1 MRGVSL
7 AGLMRAAGALTV
19 VFSLVTLLSTNQFA
33 VQLFTHFRL
42 QYFVISVL
50 LVIVFAV
57 MRDRR
62 YAVILFATAFIN
74 GNHVLPWYMD
84 APASVVGRDLK
95 LVYANVLSGNF
106 EHHRL
111 LEFVDAEQPDLLV
124 LLEVSPAWAES
135 LAQLDASYP
144 HRIVEPRDGNFGVA
158 LYSKY
163 PITTGATID
172 SEPYGYPTIISTLD
186 VRGMALQVIS
196 THPMI
201 PVSRSYF
208 EGRNRQLGDVARI
221 LARKSGPQ
229 ILVGDLN
236 ASMWDYN
243 YRLLEART
251 GLRNARRGFGVT
263 PTWPTFLRVAMIPID
278 HVLVSDEIGV
288 KDIRTGPRI
297 GSDHLP
303 LVVTLSL

>member
-19 VFSLVTLLSTNQFA
+19 VFSLVTLLSTNHFA

-42 QYFVISVL
+42 QYFVVSVL

-62 YAVILFATAFIN
+62 YAITLFATAFIN

-84 APASVVGRDLK
+84 TPEAVVGRELK
-95 LVYANVLSGNF
+95 LVYANVLSHNT
-106 EHHRL
+106 EHERL
-111 LEFVDAEQPDLLV
+111 LEFVEAERPDLLV
-124 LLEVSPAWAES
+124 LQEVTPAWAEA
-135 LAQLDASYP
+135 LKQAVVDYP
-144 HRIVEPRDGNFGVA
+144 HSIVEPRDGNFGIA

-163 PITTGATID
+163 PIISGATVE
-172 SEPYGYPTIISTLD
+172 SEPYGYPTIVSTLD
-186 VRGMALQVIS
+186 VRGMELQVTS

-208 EGRNRQLGDVARI
+208 EDRNRQLGGIARI
-221 LARKSGPQ
+221 LARNNSPQ

-243 YRLLEART
+243 YRLLEARS

-263 PTWPTFLRVAMIPID
+263 PTWPTFLPVAMIPID

-288 KDIRTGPRI
+288 QDIRTGRRI

-303 LVVTLSL
+303 LVVTLRL